1 MNDYSTADGWLT
13 ADKLMQNK
21 LDVHPTTAV
30 ATMQFTTR
38 PVWRPTEYTT
48 HRHLTSERG
57 NPTRRNDLLTVVVGA
72 TVLAGE

>member
-1 MNDYSTADGWLT
+1 MT

-30 ATMQFTTR
+30 ATVQFTTR

-48 HRHLTSERG
+48 HRLLTSERG
-57 NPTRRNDLLTVVVGA
+57 SPTRRNDLLTVVVGA

>member
-1 MNDYSTADGWLT
+1 VNDYSTADGWLT

-30 ATMQFTTR
+30 ATVQFTTR

-48 HRHLTSERG
+48 HRLLTSERG
-57 NPTRRNDLLTVVVGA
+57 SPTRRNDLLTVVVGA